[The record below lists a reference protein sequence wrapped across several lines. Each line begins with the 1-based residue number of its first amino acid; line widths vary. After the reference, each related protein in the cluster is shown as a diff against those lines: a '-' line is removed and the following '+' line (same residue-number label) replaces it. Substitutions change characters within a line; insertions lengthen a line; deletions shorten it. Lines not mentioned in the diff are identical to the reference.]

1 MRIEARPVAEVG
13 RGLQHTEGLM
23 LYGRAKAQ
31 NFEIPPRQTA
41 HTSALAPVEP
51 EFMPPVRSDQTPPPD
66 MPELW
71 LLQG

>member
-1 MRIEARPVAEVG
+1 
-13 RGLQHTEGLM
+13 M

-31 NFEIPPRQTA
+31 DFEIPPRQTA
-41 HTSALAPVEP
+41 HTSAPAPVKP
-51 EFMPPVRSDQTPPPD
+51 EFMRSVRSDQTTPPD

>member
-1 MRIEARPVAEVG
+1 
-13 RGLQHTEGLM
+13 M

-31 NFEIPPRQTA
+31 DFEIPPRQTA
-41 HTSALAPVEP
+41 HTSAPARVEP
-51 EFMPPVRSDQTPPPD
+51 EFVPPVRSDQTSPPD